1 MDTDGT
7 LKAQVKVLCWD
18 PEKTKK
24 STYKTYEVPYSRT
37 EKVLGSLIYI
47 HQHLD
52 SCLSF
57 RFNCKGRHCGECAM
71 MINGTPGLSC
81 EVSMSRDL
89 VLEPLKHLP
98 LVKDLVIHRT
108 EVCKKTIESLPRI
121 GVHNKKGDSLRAVP
135 LEVVDRVVLLDRC
148 IQCLC
153 CLSVCP
159 VYKKGG
165 KDFVGPM
172 GLLAMAASLTKSSNF
187 GTYKEASLC
196 TECSR
201 CEHVCP
207 RRIPILQAMRRLK
220 GA

>member
-1 MDTDGT
+1 
-7 LKAQVKVLCWD
+7 
-18 PEKTKK
+18 
-24 STYKTYEVPYSRT
+24 
-37 EKVLGSLIYI
+37 
-47 HQHLD
+47 
-52 SCLSF
+52 
-57 RFNCKGRHCGECAM
+57 
-71 MINGTPGLSC
+71 MINETPGLSC

-89 VLEPLKHLP
+89 VLGPLKNLP
-98 LVKDLVIHRT
+98 VVKDLVIHRT
-108 EVCKKTIESLPRI
+108 ELCKKTIESLPGIDVRER
-121 GVHNKKGDSLRAVP
+121 KGNRLRAVP
-135 LEVVDRVVLLDRC
+135 SEVIDRVVRLDRC

-207 RRIPILQAMRRLK
+207 RRIPILQAIRRLK
-220 GA
+220 GT